1 MSQMLKSS
9 GSMAAATLTSR
20 VLGMVREMVYARFM
34 GDSWVAGAF
43 QFAFHDSQSVP
54 PVAGRRRADGG
65 VHPDFQ
71 GKGKNRTAKR
81 KCGARP
87 TP

>member
-1 MSQMLKSS
+1 MLKSS
-9 GSMAAATLTSR
+9 GAMAAATLSSR

-34 GDSWVAGAF
+34 GDGWVASAF
-43 QFAFHDSQSVP
+43 AFAFHDPESVP
-54 PVAGRRRADGG
+54 AAARRRRADGG

-71 GKGKNRTAKR
+71 GEGKNRTAKW